1 MPARMNPRDWDRL
14 FRPNTPRRGGP
25 LWAFTNVLI
34 VGIIIGVFVFGLRFA
49 LQYNTERV
57 ELLQATQVAQST
69 AQAATAVATQTAEAG
84 LNATAVAAESEQAT
98 LFAGASGMGNVI
110 GNGGNL
116 RSEPVIAPETV
127 LGQVCPGDEVAL
139 LEEQSVGT
147 APWYRIRVVELSTA
161 PECQP
166 ARRIPVGNEGW
177 ISSTL
182 IGSLRP
188 VPVTEPADAAAPDA

>member
-1 MPARMNPRDWDRL
+1 LPARTNPRDWDRL
-14 FRPNTPRRGGP
+14 FRSNAPRRGGP
-25 LWAFTNVLI
+25 IWAFANVLI
-34 VGIIIGVFVFGLRFA
+34 AGIIIGVFVFGLRFA

-57 ELLQATQVAQST
+57 EMLQATQVAQST

-84 LNATAVAAESEQAT
+84 LSATAQAEQTT
-98 LFAGASGMGNVI
+98 LFAGASGVGNVV

-127 LGQVCPGDEVAL
+127 LGQVCPGDQVAI
-139 LEEQSVGT
+139 LEERSVGT
-147 APWYRIRVVELSTA
+147 APWYRIRLVELATA
-161 PECQP
+161 PNCQP

-182 IGSLRP
+182 ISSPGP
-188 VPVTEPADAAAPDA
+188 VPTTEPADAAAPDA